1 MFENFFTWHVIYVPL
16 LILQSENIKKTENI
30 EGFYD
35 YHKKYMLIIRIMI
48 FNFFNTL
55 NQSKYFAGI
64 MMIVL
69 NLGSKYITME
79 LSENQDELF
88 KNKIIRRFLVF
99 TVVFVAARDIF
110 VSLIITGVFIILVSG
125 LFNENSRFALVTKPV
140 ISQVTEEE

>member
-1 MFENFFTWHVIYVPL
+1 
-16 LILQSENIKKTENI
+16 
-30 EGFYD
+30 
-35 YHKKYMLIIRIMI
+35 MI

-99 TVVFVAARDIF
+99 TVVFVATRDIF
-110 VSLIITGVFIILVSG
+110 VSLIITGIFVILVSG

-140 ISQVTEEE
+140 ISQVTEEEYRQAKKIVRSFELQKKNSSNV

>member
-1 MFENFFTWHVIYVPL
+1 
-16 LILQSENIKKTENI
+16 
-30 EGFYD
+30 
-35 YHKKYMLIIRIMI
+35 MI
-48 FNFFNTL
+48 FEFFNTL

-99 TVVFVAARDIF
+99 TVVFVATRDIF
-110 VSLIITGVFIILVSG
+110 VSLIITGIFIILISG

-140 ISQVTEEE
+140 ISQVTEEEYIQAKK

>member
-1 MFENFFTWHVIYVPL
+1 
-16 LILQSENIKKTENI
+16 
-30 EGFYD
+30 
-35 YHKKYMLIIRIMI
+35 MI
-48 FNFFNTL
+48 FEFFNTL

-99 TVVFVAARDIF
+99 TVVFVATRDIF

-140 ISQVTEEE
+140 ISQVTEEEYRQAKKIVRSFELQKKNSSNV

>member
-1 MFENFFTWHVIYVPL
+1 
-16 LILQSENIKKTENI
+16 
-30 EGFYD
+30 
-35 YHKKYMLIIRIMI
+35 MI
-48 FNFFNTL
+48 FEFFNTL

-99 TVVFVAARDIF
+99 TVVFVATRDIF
-110 VSLIITGVFIILVSG
+110 VSLIITGIFVILVSG

-140 ISQVTEEE
+140 ISQVTEEEYRQAKKIVKSFEMQKKNSSNVQK

>member
-1 MFENFFTWHVIYVPL
+1 M
-16 LILQSENIKKTENI
+16 
-30 EGFYD
+30 
-35 YHKKYMLIIRIMI
+35 
-48 FNFFNTL
+48 NFFNTL

-99 TVVFVAARDIF
+99 TVVFVATRDIF
-110 VSLIITGVFIILVSG
+110 VSLIITGIFVIPVSG

-140 ISQVTEEE
+140 ISQVTEEEYRQAKKIVKSFEMQKKEFVKCSKINNK